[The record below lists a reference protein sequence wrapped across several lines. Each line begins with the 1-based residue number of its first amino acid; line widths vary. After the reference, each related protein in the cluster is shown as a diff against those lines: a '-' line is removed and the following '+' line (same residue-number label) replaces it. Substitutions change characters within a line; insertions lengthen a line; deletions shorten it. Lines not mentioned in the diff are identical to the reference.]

1 MEKTNYI
8 KKYKRLSDLWDE
20 MLPLIGMTYELKPQD
35 CIAVEQFIILL
46 DRFRQSNDEIMSRG
60 IVIES
65 TDNKSRLDLRANPA
79 TKTNAD
85 TGRQLIAYVNR
96 FGLSEWDR
104 KRGQKQFGAPEDDV
118 DLGSFDD
125 LK

>member
-8 KKYKRLSDLWDE
+8 KQYKRLSDLWDE

-35 CIAVEQFIILL
+35 CVAVEQFIILL
-46 DRFRQSNDEIMSRG
+46 DRFRQSNDEIMRRG

-65 TDNKSRLDLRANPA
+65 TDDKSRLDLRANPA

-85 TGRQLIAYVNR
+85 TGRQLIAYFNR

-104 KRGQKQFGAPEDDV
+104 KRGQKQFGTPDDDA
-118 DLGSFDD
+118 DLGNFDD

>member
-8 KKYKRLSDLWDE
+8 KKYKRLSDLWDD

-35 CIAVEQFIILL
+35 CFAIEQFIVLL
-46 DRFRQSNDEIMSRG
+46 DRFHQSNDEIMARG

-65 TDNKSRLDLRANPA
+65 TDAKSRLDLRANPA
-79 TKTNAD
+79 TKTNSD
-85 TGRQLIAYVNR
+85 TARQLIAYFNR
-96 FGLSEWDR
+96 FGLTEWDR
-104 KRGQKQFGAPEDDV
+104 KRGQKTFNTSDEDTDFGN
-118 DLGSFDD
+118 FDD

>member
-8 KKYKRLSDLWDE
+8 KKYKRLSDLWDD

-35 CIAVEQFIILL
+35 CFSVEQFIILL
-46 DRFRQSNDEIMSRG
+46 DRFHQSNDEIMARG

-65 TDNKSRLDLRANPA
+65 TDAKSRLDLRANPA
-79 TKTNAD
+79 TKTNSD
-85 TGRQLIAYVNR
+85 TARQLIAYFNR
-96 FGLSEWDR
+96 FGLTEWDR
-104 KRGQKQFGAPEDDV
+104 KRGQKTFNTSDDDT

-125 LK
+125 IK

>member
-20 MLPLIGMTYELKPQD
+20 ILPLIGMTYELKPQD
-35 CIAVEQFIILL
+35 CFAVEQFIILL
-46 DRFRQSNDEIMSRG
+46 DRFYQTSDEILTRG
-60 IVIES
+60 TVIES

-85 TGRQLIAYVNR
+85 TGRQLIAYFNR

-104 KRGQKQFGAPEDDV
+104 KRGQKQFGTPEDDV
-118 DLGSFDD
+118 DLGNFDD

>member
-20 MLPLIGMTYELKPQD
+20 ILPLIGMTYELKPQD
-35 CIAVEQFIILL
+35 CFAVEQFIILL
-46 DRFRQSNDEIMSRG
+46 DRFYQTSDEILTRG
-60 IVIES
+60 TVIES

-85 TGRQLIAYVNR
+85 IGRALIAYFNR
-96 FGLSEWDR
+96 FGLTEWDR
-104 KRGQKQFGAPEDDV
+104 KRGQKQFGTPEDDV
-118 DLGSFDD
+118 DLGNFDD

>member
-20 MLPLIGMTYELKPQD
+20 ILPLIGMTYELKPQD
-35 CIAVEQFIILL
+35 CFAVEQFIILL
-46 DRFRQSNDEIMSRG
+46 DRFYQTSDEILKRG
-60 IVIES
+60 TVIES

-85 TGRQLIAYVNR
+85 TGRQLIAYFNR

-104 KRGQKQFGAPEDDV
+104 KRGQKQFGTPEDDV
-118 DLGSFDD
+118 DLGNFDD